1 MDNKQCTGPEW
12 TASGPE
18 LAVAMAMSTLECDV
32 AHPSG
37 PGLVLPGPC
46 LGVWDT
52 LTIGLGPLQGVLH
65 LALIGLL

>member
-1 MDNKQCTGPEW
+1 MDNKQCTRPEW

-18 LAVAMAMSTLECDV
+18 LAVAMAMSALEGDV

-37 PGLVLPGPC
+37 PGLVLEGPC

-52 LTIGLGPLQGVLH
+52 LTIGLGLLQGVPH
-65 LALIGLL
+65 HALIGLL